1 MKKTKLFALLFITIF
16 LGCILLVGG
25 CGGGQQAQTPPSSSS
40 ENGGEKS
47 PVENVKT
54 VELNFATWHHPTYPL
69 NTGIWE
75 PFCQEVEDK
84 TNGRVKIYFHPG
96 SVLVKGDETYDAVKT
111 GTVDMGFSLQAYT
124 RGIFPLTSILEFP
137 FLFTSSKQVCLTAA
151 ELLKTNEAF
160 QKEYGEVVPIWVG
173 ATDTSTMISTKRVK
187 SVSDLK
193 GLRIRTPGAIQN
205 DVCEVLGIVPIS
217 MPYAEVYD
225 AIQRGVVD
233 GTFGPQCSILE
244 HNFHEV
250 AKEFLHFEL
259 YVTPLF
265 VVANKASWDKISP
278 EDQAIIE
285 GIMDKLPQQIGD
297 QYDARVV
304 EDKEIWEE
312 NGLIISELSEAEMQ
326 KIHTLLEPLEEKW
339 LSEMEAKGIP
349 AKEVHAEVKRL
360 AEKYKQ

>member
-1 MKKTKLFALLFITIF
+1 MKKKSFLICLFAV
-16 LGCILLVGG
+16 ILLSVIVIGG
-25 CGGGQQAQTPPSSSS
+25 CSQPQTTPSAPSTEGQAETKEPAKTGQ
-40 ENGGEKS
+40 
-47 PVENVKT
+47 PV

-75 PFCQEVEDK
+75 PLIKDIEEK
-84 TNGRVKIYFHPG
+84 TEGRVKIYFHPG

-111 GTVDMGFSLQAYT
+111 GTIDMGFTLQSYT
-124 RGIFPLTSILEFP
+124 TGVFPLTSILEFP

-160 QKEYGEVVPIWVG
+160 QKEYGEVIPIWVG
-173 ATDTSTMISTKRVK
+173 ATDTSCMIATKRVNK
-187 SVSDLK
+187 VEDFK
-193 GLRIRTPGAIQN
+193 GLRIRTPGVIQN
-205 DVCEVLGIVPIS
+205 DVCNVLEIVPVS

-250 AKEFLHFEL
+250 AKELLQFEL

-265 VVANKASWDKISP
+265 VSMNKNSWNKISP
-278 EDQAIIE
+278 EDQAAIQE
-285 GIMDKLPQQIGD
+285 LLDQLPEKIGN
-297 QYDARVV
+297 QYDTRLEA
-304 EDKEIWEE
+304 DKKIWEE
-312 NGLIISELSEAEMQ
+312 NGLIMYSLPEEEMQ
-326 KIHTLLEPLEEKW
+326 KIHTMLEPLIDKW
-339 LSEMEAKGIP
+339 LSDMEAKGIP
-349 AKEVHAEVKRL
+349 ARDVYEEIKRL